1 MRLGALY
8 TLNQADEDLDS
19 EPTDLSPYLKCH
31 RTCNSGPMQTRVSEI
46 RSTARREWKF
56 LRADLR
62 RSTDQFGRMS
72 VTLMRF
78 SRILGPAGV
87 ITDVLARIICG
98 VEIPRSVRVGPG
110 LRLPHGGRGTV
121 VHWQSTIGSNVT
133 VYHGVT
139 LGVSGPDQRA
149 PHLCSNSYIGTGAC
163 ILGGVTIGDGARVGA
178 NSVVLQSTP
187 PGVTAAG
194 VPAVLRVNST
204 SEQLHAKTS
213 RHTPE

>member
-1 MRLGALY
+1 
-8 TLNQADEDLDS
+8 
-19 EPTDLSPYLKCH
+19 
-31 RTCNSGPMQTRVSEI
+31 MQTRVSGI
-46 RSTARREWKF
+46 RNTARREWQY
-56 LRADLR
+56 LCADLR
-62 RSTDQFGRMS
+62 RSTDQFGRVS
-72 VTLMRF
+72 VTLIRF

-87 ITDVLARIICG
+87 IPDVFARIICG
-98 VEIPRSVRVGPG
+98 VEIPRTVSVGPG

-149 PHLCSNSYIGTGAC
+149 PHLCSNAYIGTGSC

-178 NSVVLQSTP
+178 NSVVLQSIP
-187 PGVTAAG
+187 PGATAAG

-204 SEQLHAKTS
+204 SGQLHATKS
-213 RHTPE
+213 PHTPE